1 MNVLKRT
8 KNQSWIQYYH
18 QAGVKVWYKKKDP
31 IPALQEQARMH
42 VSKSTQYQDHAD
54 MNFFLSTQY
63 QDQVAMFK
71 SRCQTTTGRCV
82 WMVSTQL
89 TIVVSY
95 GTRIQCFI
103 SIHPSIH
110 PCCNGGH
117 FFTLASSL
125 CVLLVQH
132 AYAHVGWVYR
142 FDISVV

>member
-1 MNVLKRT
+1 
-8 KNQSWIQYYH
+8 
-18 QAGVKVWYKKKDP
+18 
-31 IPALQEQARMH
+31 MH

-95 GTRIQCFI
+95 GTRIHELKTSFLSTHHPFI
-103 SIHPSIH
+103 HPSIHPSIH
-110 PCCNGGH
+110 PAWC
-117 FFTLASSL
+117 
-125 CVLLVQH
+125 
-132 AYAHVGWVYR
+132 VGWA
-142 FDISVV
+142 VVDFGPSIVMPAEHL